1 VTKVTLIYK
10 KADDHMKVIMPAL
23 TVGLCG
29 GLGNQMFK
37 MAALLHV
44 AKRTRRTPYIQT
56 IENPSP
62 HSKESYF
69 DTIFQS
75 FDHLYSTVRPS
86 VRIPEPSMSY
96 ANWSKLLEY
105 HVNPE
110 MDGYFQDYRYV
121 DEDFIQK
128 LRFPVSIVKKYP
140 GVYDAVFLHIR
151 GGDYVGNSFHDLGL
165 DNYYRRAIAHF
176 PDAHFYVV
184 TNDLGYALSRPFL
197 EGIKFT
203 IIMEPELDT
212 LFLMSQCAGGIC
224 ANSSFSWWGAFL
236 NPHRKIVMPD
246 RWYGDSSLATE
257 GYYFPGVI
265 KCPVS

>member
-1 VTKVTLIYK
+1 
-10 KADDHMKVIMPAL
+10 MKVIMPAL
-23 TVGLCG
+23 TVGLVG
-29 GLGNQMFK
+29 GLGNQLFK
-37 MAALLHV
+37 MAALMHV
-44 AKRTRRTPYIQT
+44 AKRTRRIPYIQT

-75 FDHLYSTVRPS
+75 FSHLYSTVRPTT
-86 VRIPEPSMSY
+86 RIPEPTMSY
-96 ANWSKLLEY
+96 TNWSNLLRF

-121 DEDFIQK
+121 DEDFVQK
-128 LRFPVSIVKKYP
+128 LQFPMDIVKKYP

-151 GGDYVGNSFHDLGL
+151 GGDYVGSWLHDIGL
-165 DNYYRRAIAHF
+165 DEYYKRAIAHF
-176 PDAHFYVV
+176 PGAHFYVV

-203 IIMEPELDT
+203 VIMEPELDT

-236 NPHRKIVMPD
+236 NPNRKIVMPD
-246 RWYGDSSLATE
+246 RWYADRGISTD